1 VDTLYVVQGLS
12 EAFAGVHDA
21 LVGSGNSSRDPE
33 IAKELK
39 EGTERFLALTK
50 VAHQETSGNDVEEL
64 SEQELG
70 EPVAGTL
77 ASSSASMSE
86 GSSEL
91 RGILWQPST
100 TTQ

>member
-1 VDTLYVVQGLS
+1 VDTLQDVVRGLS
-12 EAFAGVHDA
+12 ETFAGVRGA
-21 LVGSGNSSRDPE
+21 LVRSGHLSRDPE

-70 EPVAGTL
+70 EPV
-77 ASSSASMSE
+77 S
-86 GSSEL
+86 
-91 RGILWQPST
+91 
-100 TTQ
+100 